1 MVTLPKQTKKGF
13 TIIEVVLVLAVAG
26 LIFLMVFIA
35 FPALQR
41 AQQNSQRTDDMAR
54 VQSALLSWQGNHSNS
69 LPTPSAGDSFSFDAS
84 SADNVEQDSGLIQLS
99 GNACDRACQFVRD
112 YLNEAA
118 SADGNTSASGTNQH
132 YDTFKDPSGEYYSIV
147 FTKNLS
153 GNNSDISNVSFHN
166 SATEGIVTLQPI
178 TLDGQVS
185 EGYTLDGQ
193 VDAYAMFVLPGTT
206 CQEDAAVKSQ
216 KNNFSV
222 LYLLD
227 GSGVKCT
234 SSN

>member
-54 VQSALLSWQGNHSNS
+54 VQSALIQWQSNHSNN
-69 LPTPSAGDSFSFDAS
+69 LPGPTTGQETSEFKSAEGIA
-84 SADNVEQDSGLIQLS
+84 NVENGLMNDCGS
-99 GNACDRACQFVRD
+99 NRACQFVRD
-112 YLNEAA
+112 YMNAA
-118 SADGNTSASGTNQH
+118 AAANGDSSATGDEH
-132 YDTFKDPSGEYYSIV
+132 YDTFKDPSGEFYNMV

-153 GNNSDISNVSFHN
+153 GKNSDLDTIEFTND
-166 SATEGIVTLQPI
+166 TTQGTVTLQAVE
-178 TLDGQVS
+178 DGSNTQ
-185 EGYTLDGQ
+185 YTLSGQ
-193 VDAYAMFVLPGTT
+193 IDAYAMFVLPGTT
-206 CQEDAAVKSQ
+206 CQEDVAVKSQ
-216 KNNFSV
+216 KNNFSI

-234 SSN
+234 ANGS